1 MIRSPDGIRRVLK
14 WDGDPGNVAVRLRG
28 VRLAER
34 LREVGWPVPQQH
46 VHRDGPW
53 LFVAQEYMAGRKVRR
68 IDRALVDDVLALH
81 PSRRGLAEA
90 TESNGWGDQQI
101 KILVSGGHGFCLH
114 QPLHR
119 HDARTRRVVERIE
132 EIGNE
137 LSPDQLR
144 GCDIVHADLHPGN
157 MLQVDGRLAAIID
170 VDFATTGDSAFDL
183 AFLAVSSLEYE
194 CDDKTKHMLMEVG
207 LEGLDQARRLAY
219 VANMILRFLDWA
231 IRKNRPSEIDFWLD
245 HADWLFGES

>member
-1 MIRSPDGIRRVLK
+1 M
-14 WDGDPGNVAVRLRG
+14 
-28 VRLAER
+28 
-34 LREVGWPVPQQH
+34 
-46 VHRDGPW
+46 
-53 LFVAQEYMAGRKVRR
+53 
-68 IDRALVDDVLALH
+68 
-81 PSRRGLAEA
+81 
-90 TESNGWGDQQI
+90 
-101 KILVSGGHGFCLH
+101 SGGHGDCLH

-119 HDARTRRVVERIE
+119 HDARTRRVVKRIE
-132 EIGNE
+132 KIGNE

-170 VDFATTGDSAFDL
+170 LDYATTGDAAFDL
-183 AFLAVSSLEYE
+183 TFLAVSSLEYE
-194 CDDKTKHMLMEVG
+194 CYEYDDKTKHMLMEIG

-219 VANMILRFLDWA
+219 VANIILRFLDWA